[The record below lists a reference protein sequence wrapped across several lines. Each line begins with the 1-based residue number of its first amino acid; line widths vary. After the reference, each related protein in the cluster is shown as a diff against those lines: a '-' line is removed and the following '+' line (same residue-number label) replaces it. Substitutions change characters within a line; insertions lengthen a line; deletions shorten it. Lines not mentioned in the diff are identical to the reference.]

1 MPSYPTQVEYPV
13 YWSVVEWC
21 EGFKHLLDLLDV
33 DRAHI
38 LGVGELFGYHLHP
51 VLHVSLT

>member
-1 MPSYPTQVEYPV
+1 MIYFVLTSSVFTDNLLWQVEYPV

-21 EGFKHLLDLLDV
+21 EGFKHLLDCLDV

-38 LGVGELFGYHLHP
+38 LGVS
-51 VLHVSLT
+51 VSPA